1 MKKALWLSRHEL
13 NSDQLTDIEKKMG
26 DKVEVVM
33 ENITWQATDDDAADY
48 AANVAT
54 WRRLVEEFAPD
65 AVLGVFPP
73 VALESVPYGME
84 LFSPISRQNA
94 TMRADGTKQ
103 IVFEHVRWSR
113 NLNRW
118 R

>member
-13 NSDQLTDIEKKMG
+13 TSDQLTDIEKKLG

-33 ENITWQATDDDAADY
+33 ENITWQATEDDAADY
-48 AANVAT
+48 AANFAT
-54 WRRLVEEFAPD
+54 WRRLVLKFSPD

-73 VALESVPYGME
+73 VALESVPFGLE
-84 LFSPISRQNA
+84 IFSPISRQNA
-94 TMRADGTKQ
+94 TLLADGTKQ

-113 NLNRW
+113 NLNMR
-118 R
+118 